1 MARIMLSYT
10 LFWVRLGYRIWH
22 GAAHWFL
29 RIVPMPSMVR
39 HHIAG
44 VVTLASYLWVVWG
57 FTVAFDFSWRAD
69 VIAGVITAGLLLL
82 VHRVEA
88 ARAAR

>member
-1 MARIMLSYT
+1 MARIVLSYT
-10 LFWVRLGYRIWH
+10 LFWIRLGYRIWH
-22 GAAHWFL
+22 GVSHWFL
-29 RIVPMPSMVR
+29 GIVPRPLGLR

-44 VVTLASYLWVVWG
+44 VVALIPYLWVVWG

-69 VIAGVITAGLLLL
+69 VIAAVITAGLMLL
-82 VHRVEA
+82 VCRVEA